1 MYTRGPVI
9 ADAWRAFNWNVIEVD
24 GHDTAQI
31 ETAFAAAHKCQEQP
45 TAIVAKTIK
54 GRGVSFMEAN
64 NDWHHNRIT
73 SKTLDE
79 IIAELDG

>member
-1 MYTRGPVI
+1 MILPRSRRHLPLHTN
-9 ADAWRAFNWNVIEVD
+9 A
-24 GHDTAQI
+24 
-31 ETAFAAAHKCQEQP
+31 CEQP

-79 IIAELDG
+79 ILAEFDG